1 LRKPCQNHS
10 KAETRYALHDTT
22 ETPAAWCVIQIVQI
36 CGIVMTMVKTD
47 MPARARR
54 STVSE
59 IDT

>member
-1 LRKPCQNHS
+1 
-10 KAETRYALHDTT
+10 
-22 ETPAAWCVIQIVQI
+22 VIQIVQI